1 MAGADRKAEATRRIS
16 NPAAGSNPVSERSS
30 PTRSSRSAT
39 EGPAAQEG
47 GTQLDSRSDEE
58 LVQEARGGS
67 HAAFE
72 VLVRRHAERAFNV
85 AYRILRDRQLCEDV
99 LQEALIKAYRGLR
112 RFESRSAFYTWL
124 YRIVVNLALDRRR
137 RERGGSHVEWNEG
150 IAHELDP
157 RAVVSEPQDPEADT
171 RRRELRALVA
181 SGIEELPDAQ
191 REVLLLREVEG
202 LSYHDIA
209 ARMRISKGTVMSR
222 LHYARR
228 KLEAF
233 LRRHGVTPEDAS

>member
-1 MAGADRKAEATRRIS
+1 
-16 NPAAGSNPVSERSS
+16 VSEGSS
-30 PTRSSRSAT
+30 PSARSEA
-39 EGPAAQEG
+39 G
-47 GTQLDSRSDEE
+47 GKLQLDSRPDEE

-72 VLVRRHAERAFNV
+72 VLVQRHAERAFH
-85 AYRILRDRQLCEDV
+85 AAFRILRDHHLCEEV

-137 RERGGSHVEWNEG
+137 RERGGRHLEWDEG
-150 IAHELDP
+150 VAREVDP
-157 RAVVSEPQDPEADT
+157 RAVVPDPPDPEADT
-171 RRRELRALVA
+171 RRTEVRELVA
-181 SGIEELPDAQ
+181 SGIEELPDGQ

-202 LSYHDIA
+202 LSYQEIA